1 MTSLISPELPSVKI
15 QFPLMGHPALSKR
28 RGQTCRDLNEG
39 PKQGEQT
46 HPQTTVAQG
55 QGNGR
60 PEGAGVRRGV
70 VLGQL
75 RDGADLSGGGGQ
87 GGPKAQAADRSS
99 HQKGLSLICELGG
112 GALVQNRGWGW
123 VGMAGQ
129 RQERSLR
136 ALDRGETGRVGWG
149 PSVLSFVPGR
159 GRHGHVGPTSG
170 SEGSKAPRL

>member
-1 MTSLISPELPSVKI
+1 MSVISPELPSVKI
-15 QFPLMGHPALSKR
+15 QFPQMGHPALPKR

-75 RDGADLSGGGGQ
+75 RGGVDLSGGGGQ
-87 GGPKAQAADRSS
+87 GGLKAQAADRAS
-99 HQKGLSLICELGG
+99 HRKRAEP
-112 GALVQNRGWGW
+112 
-123 VGMAGQ
+123 
-129 RQERSLR
+129 ELR
-136 ALDRGETGRVGWG
+136 A
-149 PSVLSFVPGR
+149 GR
-159 GRHGHVGPTSG
+159 GSPG
-170 SEGSKAPRL
+170 SEPGGRGGWPAAGEVLKST